1 MASSDGGTKTL
12 LDALWAVYRAGG
24 LSAVGEFLRKLD
36 QAREAV

>member
-1 MASSDGGTKTL
+1 MAGSDGSTKSL
-12 LDALWAVYRAGG
+12 MDLLWAVYRAGG